1 MVKILAGEKGEGKT
15 KRMIDMANA
24 AGKEAKGNI
33 VFVDDDNSHM
43 YDLHYSVRFVETPKF
58 IMEDPQVF
66 RGFVCGILSQ
76 NSDIETI
83 YIDGLNHIMDRISD
97 ADFTASCS
105 FADSRTDGF
114 GLLQACRT
122 GTDITG
128 FYIHC
133 NLFCCFQLCTVH
145 FLKFVHVCSPFLV
158 SLHDFVK
165 KNKQRIVLFFHFCIQ
180 NTFYSLYFST
190 KKAKK

>member
-97 ADFTASCS
+97 ADFTAFIQELDKTSKE
-105 FADSRTDGF
+105 AEMDMVMIISRKTDA
-114 GLLQACRT
+114 LPAEVQQLSL
-122 GTDITG
+122 
-128 FYIHC
+128 IHISEP
-133 NLFCCFQLCTVH
+133 TR
-145 FLKFVHVCSPFLV
+145 P
-158 SLHDFVK
+158 
-165 KNKQRIVLFFHFCIQ
+165 
-180 NTFYSLYFST
+180 
-190 KKAKK
+190 

>member
-58 IMEDPQVF
+58 IMEDPQIF

-97 ADFTASCS
+97 ADFTAFIQELDKTSKE
-105 FADSRTDGF
+105 AEMDMVMIISRKTDA
-114 GLLQACRT
+114 LPAEVQQYL
-122 GTDITG
+122 I
-128 FYIHC
+128 
-133 NLFCCFQLCTVH
+133 
-145 FLKFVHVCSPFLV
+145 
-158 SLHDFVK
+158 
-165 KNKQRIVLFFHFCIQ
+165 
-180 NTFYSLYFST
+180 
-190 KKAKK
+190 

>member
-76 NSDIETI
+76 NSDI
-83 YIDGLNHIMDRISD
+83 DGLNHIMDRISD
-97 ADFTASCS
+97 ADFTAFIQELDKTSKE
-105 FADSRTDGF
+105 AEMDMVMIISRKTDA
-114 GLLQACRT
+114 LPAEVQQYL
-122 GTDITG
+122 I
-128 FYIHC
+128 
-133 NLFCCFQLCTVH
+133 
-145 FLKFVHVCSPFLV
+145 
-158 SLHDFVK
+158 
-165 KNKQRIVLFFHFCIQ
+165 
-180 NTFYSLYFST
+180 
-190 KKAKK
+190 

>member
-76 NSDIETI
+76 NIDIETI

-97 ADFTASCS
+97 ADFTAFIQELDKTSKE
-105 FADSRTDGF
+105 AEMDMVMIISRKTDA
-114 GLLQACRT
+114 LPAEVQQYL
-122 GTDITG
+122 I
-128 FYIHC
+128 
-133 NLFCCFQLCTVH
+133 
-145 FLKFVHVCSPFLV
+145 
-158 SLHDFVK
+158 
-165 KNKQRIVLFFHFCIQ
+165 
-180 NTFYSLYFST
+180 
-190 KKAKK
+190 

>member
-24 AGKEAKGNI
+24 ACKEAKCNI

-97 ADFTASCS
+97 ADFTAFIQELDKTSKE
-105 FADSRTDGF
+105 AEMDMVMIISRKTDA
-114 GLLQACRT
+114 LPAEVQQYL
-122 GTDITG
+122 I
-128 FYIHC
+128 
-133 NLFCCFQLCTVH
+133 
-145 FLKFVHVCSPFLV
+145 
-158 SLHDFVK
+158 
-165 KNKQRIVLFFHFCIQ
+165 
-180 NTFYSLYFST
+180 
-190 KKAKK
+190 

>member
-97 ADFTASCS
+97 ADFTAFIQELDKTSKE
-105 FADSRTDGF
+105 AEMDMVMIISRKTDE
-114 GLLQACRT
+114 LPAEVQQYL
-122 GTDITG
+122 I
-128 FYIHC
+128 
-133 NLFCCFQLCTVH
+133 
-145 FLKFVHVCSPFLV
+145 
-158 SLHDFVK
+158 
-165 KNKQRIVLFFHFCIQ
+165 
-180 NTFYSLYFST
+180 
-190 KKAKK
+190 

>member
-1 MVKILAGEKGEGKT
+1 MGEIAMVKILAGEKGEGKT

-97 ADFTASCS
+97 ADFTAFIQELDKTSKE
-105 FADSRTDGF
+105 AEMDMVMIISRKTDA
-114 GLLQACRT
+114 LPAEVQQYL
-122 GTDITG
+122 I
-128 FYIHC
+128 
-133 NLFCCFQLCTVH
+133 
-145 FLKFVHVCSPFLV
+145 
-158 SLHDFVK
+158 
-165 KNKQRIVLFFHFCIQ
+165 
-180 NTFYSLYFST
+180 
-190 KKAKK
+190 

>member
-43 YDLHYSVRFVETPKF
+43 YDLHYSVRFVETPQF

-76 NSDIETI
+76 NSDIETV

-97 ADFTASCS
+97 ADFTS
-105 FADSRTDGF
+105 FIQELDKTSKEAEMDMVMIISRKTDA
-114 GLLQACRT
+114 LPAEVQQYL
-122 GTDITG
+122 I
-128 FYIHC
+128 
-133 NLFCCFQLCTVH
+133 
-145 FLKFVHVCSPFLV
+145 
-158 SLHDFVK
+158 
-165 KNKQRIVLFFHFCIQ
+165 
-180 NTFYSLYFST
+180 
-190 KKAKK
+190 

>member
-83 YIDGLNHIMDRISD
+83 YIDGLNYIMDRISD
-97 ADFTASCS
+97 ADFTAFIQELDKTSKE
-105 FADSRTDGF
+105 AEMDMVMIISRKTDA
-114 GLLQACRT
+114 LPAEVQQYL
-122 GTDITG
+122 I
-128 FYIHC
+128 
-133 NLFCCFQLCTVH
+133 
-145 FLKFVHVCSPFLV
+145 
-158 SLHDFVK
+158 
-165 KNKQRIVLFFHFCIQ
+165 
-180 NTFYSLYFST
+180 
-190 KKAKK
+190 

>member
-24 AGKEAKGNI
+24 AGKEAKGNV

-97 ADFTASCS
+97 ADFTAFIQELDKTSKE
-105 FADSRTDGF
+105 AEMDMVMIISRKTDA
-114 GLLQACRT
+114 LPAEVQQYL
-122 GTDITG
+122 I
-128 FYIHC
+128 
-133 NLFCCFQLCTVH
+133 
-145 FLKFVHVCSPFLV
+145 
-158 SLHDFVK
+158 
-165 KNKQRIVLFFHFCIQ
+165 
-180 NTFYSLYFST
+180 
-190 KKAKK
+190 

>member
-24 AGKEAKGNI
+24 AGKEAKGNF

-43 YDLHYSVRFVETPKF
+43 YDLHYRVRFVETPKF

-97 ADFTASCS
+97 ADFTAFIQELDKTSKE
-105 FADSRTDGF
+105 AEMDMVMIISRKTDA
-114 GLLQACRT
+114 LPAEVQQYL
-122 GTDITG
+122 I
-128 FYIHC
+128 
-133 NLFCCFQLCTVH
+133 
-145 FLKFVHVCSPFLV
+145 
-158 SLHDFVK
+158 
-165 KNKQRIVLFFHFCIQ
+165 
-180 NTFYSLYFST
+180 
-190 KKAKK
+190 

>member
-66 RGFVCGILSQ
+66 RGFVCGLLSQ
-76 NSDIETI
+76 NSDLEPI
-83 YIDGLNHIMDRISD
+83 YIDGVNHIMDRISD
-97 ADFTASCS
+97 ADFTAFIQELDKTSKE
-105 FADSRTDGF
+105 AEMDMVMIISRKTDA
-114 GLLQACRT
+114 LPAEVQQYL
-122 GTDITG
+122 I
-128 FYIHC
+128 
-133 NLFCCFQLCTVH
+133 
-145 FLKFVHVCSPFLV
+145 
-158 SLHDFVK
+158 
-165 KNKQRIVLFFHFCIQ
+165 
-180 NTFYSLYFST
+180 
-190 KKAKK
+190 

>member
-58 IMEDPQVF
+58 IIEDPQVI

-97 ADFTASCS
+97 ADFTAFIQELDKTSKE
-105 FADSRTDGF
+105 AEMDMVMIISRKTDA
-114 GLLQACRT
+114 LPAEVQQYL
-122 GTDITG
+122 I
-128 FYIHC
+128 
-133 NLFCCFQLCTVH
+133 
-145 FLKFVHVCSPFLV
+145 
-158 SLHDFVK
+158 
-165 KNKQRIVLFFHFCIQ
+165 
-180 NTFYSLYFST
+180 
-190 KKAKK
+190 

>member
-1 MVKILAGEKGEGKT
+1 MVKILAVEKGEGKT

-97 ADFTASCS
+97 ADFTAFIQELDKTSKE
-105 FADSRTDGF
+105 AEMDMVMIISRKTDA
-114 GLLQACRT
+114 LPAEVQQYL
-122 GTDITG
+122 I
-128 FYIHC
+128 
-133 NLFCCFQLCTVH
+133 
-145 FLKFVHVCSPFLV
+145 
-158 SLHDFVK
+158 
-165 KNKQRIVLFFHFCIQ
+165 
-180 NTFYSLYFST
+180 
-190 KKAKK
+190 

>member
-97 ADFTASCS
+97 ADFTAFIQELDKTSKE
-105 FADSRTDGF
+105 AEMDMVMIISRKTDA
-114 GLLQACRT
+114 LPAAVQQYL
-122 GTDITG
+122 I
-128 FYIHC
+128 
-133 NLFCCFQLCTVH
+133 
-145 FLKFVHVCSPFLV
+145 
-158 SLHDFVK
+158 
-165 KNKQRIVLFFHFCIQ
+165 
-180 NTFYSLYFST
+180 
-190 KKAKK
+190 

>member
-97 ADFTASCS
+97 ADFTAFIQELDKTSKE
-105 FADSRTDGF
+105 AEMDMVMIISRK
-114 GLLQACRT
+114 QM
-122 GTDITG
+122 
-128 FYIHC
+128 
-133 NLFCCFQLCTVH
+133 H
-145 FLKFVHVCSPFLV
+145 FL
-158 SLHDFVK
+158 
-165 KNKQRIVLFFHFCIQ
+165 QR
-180 NTFYSLYFST
+180 YSSI
-190 KKAKK
+190 

>member
-66 RGFVCGILSQ
+66 RGFVCAILSQ

-97 ADFTASCS
+97 ADFTAFIQELDKTSKE
-105 FADSRTDGF
+105 AEMDMVMIISRKTDA
-114 GLLQACRT
+114 LPAEVQQYL
-122 GTDITG
+122 I
-128 FYIHC
+128 
-133 NLFCCFQLCTVH
+133 
-145 FLKFVHVCSPFLV
+145 
-158 SLHDFVK
+158 
-165 KNKQRIVLFFHFCIQ
+165 
-180 NTFYSLYFST
+180 
-190 KKAKK
+190 

>member
-97 ADFTASCS
+97 ADFTAFIQELEKTSKE
-105 FADSRTDGF
+105 AEMDMVMIISRKTDA
-114 GLLQACRT
+114 LPAEVQQYL
-122 GTDITG
+122 I
-128 FYIHC
+128 
-133 NLFCCFQLCTVH
+133 
-145 FLKFVHVCSPFLV
+145 
-158 SLHDFVK
+158 
-165 KNKQRIVLFFHFCIQ
+165 
-180 NTFYSLYFST
+180 
-190 KKAKK
+190 

>member
-76 NSDIETI
+76 NSETI

-97 ADFTASCS
+97 ADFTAFIQELDKTSKE
-105 FADSRTDGF
+105 AEMDMVMIISRKTDA
-114 GLLQACRT
+114 LPAEVQQYL
-122 GTDITG
+122 I
-128 FYIHC
+128 
-133 NLFCCFQLCTVH
+133 
-145 FLKFVHVCSPFLV
+145 
-158 SLHDFVK
+158 
-165 KNKQRIVLFFHFCIQ
+165 
-180 NTFYSLYFST
+180 
-190 KKAKK
+190 

>member
-76 NSDIETI
+76 NSDIETV

-97 ADFTASCS
+97 ADFTAFIQDLDKTSKE
-105 FADSRTDGF
+105 AEMDMVMIISRKTDA
-114 GLLQACRT
+114 LPAEVQQYL
-122 GTDITG
+122 I
-128 FYIHC
+128 
-133 NLFCCFQLCTVH
+133 
-145 FLKFVHVCSPFLV
+145 
-158 SLHDFVK
+158 
-165 KNKQRIVLFFHFCIQ
+165 
-180 NTFYSLYFST
+180 
-190 KKAKK
+190 